1 MVETRRKRSRAEE
14 NEQEAEHLSE
24 TAVLRAVDAR
34 REDILHHAASVS
46 TSMLL
51 GWLRQDLGLQS
62 GAAAAALRSHRVAI
76 ERRALELLEEQGQVP
91 AAPPP
96 AGLGDLP
103 AELLP
108 AVICWLDHD
117 SLFCALQVSRAWS
130 AAVSQAGLWEHMCRA
145 RGWAAPSPAGAAESG
160 HLMAPP
166 PQRQQQQGQQ
176 GWPQQQR
183 RQQQQGNQ
191 QERSRWQEQP
201 SQQEPQQQQGNQ
213 QEEAHPAAP
222 DWRQVYR
229 QRYSAGCYDCFQ
241 PTSRH
246 TLMAGS
252 LRVRLCRSCSLG
264 YESPRPVQ
272 RLVSATHAKRQC
284 CLKDADLAKL
294 PRCVEPNPA
303 NPAFAPMHLFRWL
316 DVRRVAVER
325 WGSWTAVQSEHRRR
339 ITRS

>member
-1 MVETRRKRSRAEE
+1 MSALLLMRRPP
-14 NEQEAEHLSE
+14 L
-24 TAVLRAVDAR
+24 
-34 REDILHHAASVS
+34 
-46 TSMLL
+46 
-51 GWLRQDLGLQS
+51 
-62 GAAAAALRSHRVAI
+62 
-76 ERRALELLEEQGQVP
+76 QGQVP

-284 CLKDADLAKL
+284 CLKDAGGDHGGWPAPAGRDLMGSMLALLCKRQPFVPADARLLCFPACADLAKL

-303 NPAFAPMHLFRWL
+303 NPAFAPMHLFRWA
-316 DVRRVAVER
+316 RE
-325 WGSWTAVQSEHRRR
+325 G
-339 ITRS
+339 